1 MRSIFFAAAVPHV
14 FATTCCRS
22 KWGDSSS
29 CGNYPAGGSGGLC
42 GNDFVTQCFGD
53 DNCSP
58 SPSPVPS
65 PVPPPSTV
73 LPLSGNIDIIG
84 YYGNSGNAVSS
95 IPLIA
100 DVHPNYNVIILT
112 FASIDTTGNVALEIQ
127 GPYEKDESKLASDIR
142 AWKKVKDQFGRRK
155 LALVSIGG
163 QNGRW
168 PSVSASSIEAGLHA
182 FMHAFSFDGLDVDLE
197 GGAVHAAAS
206 LVPVIKSLT
215 SKGKVVTAAPEAAQG
230 PLTAYKDML
239 KHLTW
244 VHPQFYNNGPNAVA
258 HPFLPSAS
266 RWPKPWTVKD
276 WQDESNNESFWAGVL
291 GAIGVAANVPKHKQ
305 GMLVPATAAAAGNNN
320 HWNIH
325 KLVHQVRQAGVKHV
339 GTWAIAYD
347 KTQNWKFAK
356 ALGSLCSSTIDA
368 TTIV

>member
-127 GPYEKDESKLASDIR
+127 GPYEKDKSKFASDIR
-142 AWKKVKDQFGRRK
+142 AWKKMKDPFGRRK

-168 PSVSASSIEAGLHA
+168 PSVSASSIEAGLDA
-182 FMHAFSFDGLDVDLE
+182 FMEKFSLDGLDIDLE
-197 GGAVHAAAS
+197 GGDVSAAAS

-215 SKGKVVTAAPEAAQG
+215 SRGKVVTAAPEAAQG
-230 PLTAYKDML
+230 PLMAYKDML
-239 KHLTW
+239 KYLTW
-244 VHPQFYNNGPNAVA
+244 VHPQFYNNGPNAVTN
-258 HPFLPSAS
+258 PFLPSAS
-266 RWPKPWTVKD
+266 RWPTPWTVGD
-276 WQDESNNESFWAGVL
+276 WQDEPSTESFWAGVL
-291 GAIGVAANVPKHKQ
+291 GAIGVAANVPTGRQ

-320 HWNIH
+320 HWDID
-325 KLVHQVRQAGVKHV
+325 KLVSQVRRAGVAHV

-347 KTQNWKFAK
+347 RTQNWKLAK
-356 ALGSLCSSTIDA
+356 ALGSLCSPRLDA